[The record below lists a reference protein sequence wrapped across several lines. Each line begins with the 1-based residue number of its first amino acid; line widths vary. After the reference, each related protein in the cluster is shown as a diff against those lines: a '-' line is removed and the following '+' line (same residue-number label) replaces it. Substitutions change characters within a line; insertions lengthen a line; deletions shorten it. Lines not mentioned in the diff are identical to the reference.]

1 MDIPLVSPRKLDQY
15 VARYPG
21 VWIVDVRSGE
31 EYRRSHIRY
40 AVNIPYEPGKEWN
53 LPGEKEIVVYCERG
67 ATSMAAVREEELQ
80 NIKEEIL
87 CFPNNHSRIKHN
99 VNVTVRVL
107 NSYYVNFK
115 M

>member
-67 ATSMAAVREEELQ
+67 ATSMAAVRELIRLGYLALSEAEGITDYKGR
-80 NIKEEIL
+80 NMV
-87 CFPNNHSRIKHN
+87 F
-99 VNVTVRVL
+99 
-107 NSYYVNFK
+107 
-115 M
+115 

>member
-67 ATSMAAVREEELQ
+67 ATSMAAVREMIRRGYRALSVAGGITEYKGRNLVFSE
-80 NIKEEIL
+80 
-87 CFPNNHSRIKHN
+87 
-99 VNVTVRVL
+99 
-107 NSYYVNFK
+107 
-115 M
+115 